1 MWLGYGNNQVLIVFR
16 DLRKNMVNLQTLR
29 QQTALIFEEVNTPI
43 EIAINLAIL
52 ALSILSLTIFVVQT
66 YDIPEQWRSWFNELD
81 TLILICFTLEYF
93 LRLWSAPSRLKFIV
107 DFYSLIDLISI
118 VPLFLVGLDVRFFR
132 ILRWFRLLKIVRLA
146 NNDLFAVKFK
156 IKDQVIFIRIYLI
169 LFSTIF
175 IYSGLIY
182 QIEHPQSPEVFGN
195 FFDALYY
202 CIVTMTTVGFG
213 DITPLS
219 GMGRTLT
226 IIMIITGIILI
237 PWQVGDL
244 VKQLLKVTNQV
255 NILCNQC
262 GLVVHDTDA
271 NYCKVCGAKLW
282 KIDPSQPRP

>member
-1 MWLGYGNNQVLIVFR
+1 MANR
-16 DLRKNMVNLQTLR
+16 QTLR
-29 QQTALIFEEVNTPI
+29 QQTALIFEKVNTPI
-43 EIAINLAIL
+43 EIAINFAIL

-66 YDIPEQWRSWFNELD
+66 YDIPEQWRSLLNELD
-81 TLILICFTLEYF
+81 TFILICFTFEYL

-107 DFYSLIDLISI
+107 DFYSLIDLIS
-118 VPLFLVGLDVRFFR
+118 VLPLFLIGFDVRFFR
-132 ILRWFRLLKIVRLA
+132 ILRWFRLLKIIRLA

-182 QIEHPQSPEVFGN
+182 QIEHPQAPEIFGN

-202 CIVTMTTVGFG
+202 CVVTMTTVGFG

-219 GMGRTLT
+219 DTGRMLT

-255 NILCNQC
+255 NTLCDQC
-262 GLVVHDTDA
+262 GLVVHDSDA
-271 NYCKVCGAKLW
+271 NYCKSCGAKLR
-282 KIDPSQPRP
+282 KIDPTQPQLSK